1 MRRLRIL
8 LLLIALSA
16 VVYVVLIAVPTWN
29 RVSETLANTPRHVR
43 LTDLKPEQQ
52 SLLHA
57 LRDPAVVCTSG
68 LTIQEEAWRCP
79 SAFSF
84 LTPNAKSRIEQRIAE
99 AVVHAR
105 LNEEQRLD
113 YLLNALYW
121 GQPRDTMII
130 GLDAAS
136 RTYLNKAP
144 ADLTR
149 AELLSLIAMIRS
161 PNNLNPQYHAGQN
174 RARVGELE
182 RALAAQ
188 KRRASSTIAHDAV
201 SRSRQDR
208 NQSQCHR
215 LRGLGHR
222 RPERSVRRAAGV
234 GAHLRR

>member
-8 LLLIALSA
+8 LLLVALSA
-16 VVYVVLIAVPTWN
+16 VVYVILIAVPTWT
-29 RVSETLANTPRHVR
+29 RVSETLANTPRRMSVA
-43 LTDLKPEQQ
+43 DLKPEQQ

-79 SAFSF
+79 TAFPF
-84 LTPNAKSRIEQRIAE
+84 LAPDSKSRIEQRIGE

-105 LNEEQRLD
+105 LNEEQRID

-136 RTYLNKAP
+136 HAYFNKAQ

-161 PNNLNPQYHAGQN
+161 PNNLNPKYHAEQN
-174 RARVGELE
+174 RARVAELE

-188 KRRASSTIAHDAV
+188 KR
-201 SRSRQDR
+201 
-208 NQSQCHR
+208 
-215 LRGLGHR
+215 
-222 RPERSVRRAAGV
+222 
-234 GAHLRR
+234 